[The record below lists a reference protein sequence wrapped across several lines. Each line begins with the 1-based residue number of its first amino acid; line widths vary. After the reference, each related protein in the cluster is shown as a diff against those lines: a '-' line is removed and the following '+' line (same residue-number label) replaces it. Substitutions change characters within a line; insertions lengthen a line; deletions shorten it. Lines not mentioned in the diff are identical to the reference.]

1 MEYIQIGFTKKTHGV
16 KGELKIVIEEVFED
30 IFLEADRVFIEVR
43 GNKMP
48 YFIQNIRGEGDLI
61 VLFEDITNKDQA
73 LVIQSKPV
81 FMPAAELPASI
92 EVPDD
97 GLEYSFLEG
106 FVLTDKNTGEVG
118 TIEEV
123 IDMPQQEM
131 AVVVYKNREIL
142 IPLDEQIIVT
152 ISEAKKTIL
161 MDLPDGLLDL

>member
-16 KGELKIVIEEVFED
+16 KGELKIIIEEVFED

-61 VLFEDITNKDQA
+61 VLFEDITDKDQA
-73 LVIQSKPV
+73 LLIQSKPV
-81 FMPAAELPASI
+81 FMPASELPASI

-97 GLEYSFLEG
+97 GLEYTFLEG
-106 FVLTDKNTGEVG
+106 FVLSDKNTGEVG

-131 AVVVYKNREIL
+131 AVVVYKGREIL
-142 IPLDEQIIVT
+142 IPLDEQVIVT